1 MSLEPLLGLDP
12 GLHAAAKADDSGN
25 VKEVAGHLDERACT
39 AVAMCSAP
47 LERASALLGLGP
59 LSHWTF
65 VTNKKVSLYVHRTND
80 GFVMLTGGANKNPEQ
95 TLAKLGKA
103 LGKSNG

>member
-12 GLHAAAKADDSGN
+12 ALHAAAKADDSGT
-25 VKEVAGHLDERACT
+25 VKEIAGHLDERSCSV
-39 AVAMCSAP
+39 VAMCNAP

-65 VTNKKVSLYVHRTND
+65 VNNKKASLYVHRVSD

-95 TLAKLGKA
+95 TIAKLGKA
-103 LGKSNG
+103 LGKK